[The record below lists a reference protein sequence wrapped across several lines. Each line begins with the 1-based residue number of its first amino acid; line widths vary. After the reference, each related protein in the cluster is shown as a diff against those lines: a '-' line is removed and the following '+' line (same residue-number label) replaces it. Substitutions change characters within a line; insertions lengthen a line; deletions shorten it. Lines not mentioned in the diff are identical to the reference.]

1 MVKAARA
8 FSSVSADVV
17 LNSLKA
23 LGIAFSGPYRTPSGN
38 VLFLVENCLFLETE
52 LIEQFKQNKLSRE
65 GLQELSQKIHAPG
78 RDGCL

>member
-23 LGIAFSGPYRTPSGN
+23 LGIAFTGPFHTPNGN

-52 LIEQFKQNKLSRE
+52 LIEQFTQNKLSRE
-65 GLQELSQKIHAPG
+65 GLQELAQRIQASG
-78 RDGCL
+78 RDGRL